1 MRVFSLSGFCCH
13 WLAEILVKICLLLLP
28 ETTRW
33 VVFLIISCIIRQF
46 PWWVAGK
53 GSKWVI
59 IRETLELGRAPCQGL
74 EGLENCSLWFK
85 SVIQPCKSLENVCAS
100 SETQGKT
107 TFQKVGELSLFFG
120 QKKRKRTGGSAP
132 HTWEK
137 RCQPEAKR
145 TLWERPW
152 LKLDQKDLVGFW
164 DSINCLYFDFY
175 QKKICENVTFK
186 LFEYASF
193 FFFRFKNMRKLLFS
207 YFQV

>member
-120 QKKRKRTGGSAP
+120 QKKKKKDWWIRASRLGKKMSTRGQEDSLGKTLVEIGPEGSGGILGFYKLPLLWFLS
-132 HTWEK
+132 EK
-137 RCQPEAKR
+137 N
-145 TLWERPW
+145 LW
-152 LKLDQKDLVGFW
+152 K
-164 DSINCLYFDFY
+164 CDF
-175 QKKICENVTFK
+175 
-186 LFEYASF
+186 
-193 FFFRFKNMRKLLFS
+193 
-207 YFQV
+207 